1 MRKWLIILLVLVVA
15 IVGTLWWL
23 GSSLD
28 KDKPADD
35 EIRMRSSMS
44 FRRFVLHYSRRLP
57 CPRAPKLPA
66 RHGRPDAWGARYL
79 ETGETEFPTNL
90 WSALMMRPF

>member
-28 KDKPADD
+28 KNKPVDG
-35 EIRMRSSMS
+35 EIRMEIEHV
-44 FRRFVLHYSRRLP
+44 F
-57 CPRAPKLPA
+57 
-66 RHGRPDAWGARYL
+66 
-79 ETGETEFPTNL
+79 
-90 WSALMMRPF
+90 